1 MIDQP
6 PTDTTAGYPQ
16 LAQVRVPLRQAGEVL
31 AVPDASGRTPI
42 VVVVEAPSRINPAAL
57 ALAGLVALIGL
68 LGGLQLGNLLL
79 LAAGVPIGIVIA
91 VVAVMRSFRVQIP
104 EGANGLLVRKGA
116 HAGMLGPGSHM
127 IPPWVGI
134 SHLVTRR
141 EIPYDAPIVEAPTRD
156 NVRAWVDSMITFSIA
171 DPYRFVFNIT
181 ATDFDA
187 VLAASCQ
194 DAFRRMIRSMTWDQ
208 IGDLTR
214 RETDDLRTALDT
226 DVEGY
231 GATISRVTITYARPP
246 ADFLLSEEA
255 RQLAVLQ
262 RAEHA
267 ERHALALRL
276 QSDEDELAH
285 QRSLAR
291 VARERDELEIRIQEA
306 EIKRRVADLEAET
319 LSDRL
324 AKLEEAL
331 ERYPHAA
338 KYDFEG
344 AQLEAVRALA
354 TNTRAVVQLGSA
366 DEVGRALVVRDILHG
381 ALGDGPPNGDRAVA
395 EGQHANAVE
404 SQTGPVA
411 Q

>member
-6 PTDTTAGYPQ
+6 PAEITAGHQQ
-16 LAQVRVPLRQAGEVL
+16 LAQVRVPLREAGDVL

-42 VVVVEAPSRINPAAL
+42 VVVVEYPNRINPIAL
-57 ALAGLVALIGL
+57 AAAAVVALVGL

-79 LAAGVPIGIVIA
+79 LAAGVPIGIAIA
-91 VVAVMRSFRVQIP
+91 VVTLLRSFRVRVP
-104 EGANGLLVRKGA
+104 EGANGLLIRKGA
-116 HAGMLGPGSHM
+116 HGGILGPGNHM
-127 IPPWVGI
+127 IPPWIGI

-141 EIPYDAPIVEAPTRD
+141 EIPYDAPIVEAPTHD
-156 NVRAWVDSMITFSIA
+156 NVRAWVDSMITFNIA
-171 DPYRFVFNIT
+171 DPYRFVYNIT

-194 DAFRRMIRSMTWDQ
+194 DALRRMIRSMTWDQ

-231 GATISRVTITYARPP
+231 GATISRVTITYCRPP
-246 ADFLLSEEA
+246 VDFLLSEEA

-267 ERHALALRL
+267 ERHALALRR
-276 QSDEDELAH
+276 QGDEDELAH
-285 QRSLAR
+285 QSALAR

-306 EIKRRVADLEAET
+306 EIKRRVAELEAAALT
-319 LSDRL
+319 DRL
-324 AKLEEAL
+324 AKLEDAL
-331 ERYPHAA
+331 QRYPHAA

-381 ALGDGPPNGDRAVA
+381 ALGDGPANGDRT
-395 EGQHANAVE
+395 EGQRGDSVE